1 MPAVSVS
8 RAAAVCM
15 CGIVVDIADACL
27 SRLVL
32 RTAPKYDGPGWWTV
46 DMVAGV
52 FDGDVGVGAGVAY
65 AMSVAM

>member
-1 MPAVSVS
+1 MLVMPAVSVS

-32 RTAPKYDGPGWWTV
+32 RTAPKYDGTV
-46 DMVAGV
+46 GGVAAGG
-52 FDGDVGVGAGVAY
+52 FNGAVGVGAGVVY
-65 AMSVAM
+65 AMLVAM